1 MTHFLSYVLYPTAY
15 KDASERLGEGDKS
28 WDDMEE
34 YDPTADAMT
43 LFREF
48 LGHVPQVREAHS
60 HYQAHTN
67 SSTSPGCLHSDGDQ
81 ISGKHAWHAGFPEL
95 GPRCCEELRTICL
108 QHDLSISVHH
118 WAIIGRAGLLRD
130 DEHTK

>member
-1 MTHFLSYVLYPTAY
+1 MAHFLSYLLYPTAY

-60 HYQAHTN
+60 H
-67 SSTSPGCLHSDGDQ
+67 
-81 ISGKHAWHAGFPEL
+81 
-95 GPRCCEELRTICL
+95 
-108 QHDLSISVHH
+108 
-118 WAIIGRAGLLRD
+118 
-130 DEHTK
+130 